1 MKLRS
6 ALALL
11 LSLSFSVPVMA
22 QGAIAFEGSD
32 TTVRPQDD
40 LFRHANGKWLS
51 STEIP
56 ADRRSYGTFALLA
69 ERAEADVKA
78 LLEEAASRPGASAE
92 SRMIGDFY
100 ASLLDLAALDRAGLK
115 PLKPELDRIAKVRT
129 MQDVAALMGHMLGS
143 GVAGPVV
150 AYVSADAKNPN
161 LNAVTWTQ
169 SGLGLP
175 DRDYYLSA
183 DTKDFRAAYVAY
195 LTELGKLAGFAKP
208 AATAK
213 TVMAF
218 ETALAEIQWA
228 AEDRRDALQ
237 TYNPTPRKLWAKEY
251 GPFPWEAFAKASG
264 MPAGSGAILSEK
276 TYFKAFAKLASET
289 PVETWKAYLRFRLL
303 DAYGEHLGKGFRT
316 AHHRFH
322 GETMSGLKAEAPRW
336 RTAVET
342 TSDALGEAIGQRY
355 VAKHFPPA
363 AKARMQELVDNL
375 FEAYRESLAKVEWM
389 TPKTRQAA
397 LDKLSSFKVKIGY
410 PDAWRG
416 YTGLEVKRADAVG
429 NLLRVSRFLYARD
442 MAEAGKPVDR
452 TRWHMTPQTVNAY
465 YDPTANE
472 IVFPAAILQNPFF
485 DLSGDDAF
493 NYGAIGAVIGHE
505 ISHGFDDEGRRYDGQ
520 GRLRDWWTAADEKAF
535 LQRAERLIAQY
546 DSYEALPGKFVNGKL
561 TLGENIAD
569 LAGVAMAY
577 RAYQLSL
584 GGKEAP
590 VIADMSGDQRFFMGY
605 ARVWRNKDREERAL
619 SKLSTDPHS
628 PAAYRVNGVVTN
640 FDAFYRTFDVKAGD
654 KLFRK
659 PEDRVRIW

>member
-1 MKLRS
+1 VKLRS
-6 ALALL
+6 TLALL

-40 LFRHANGKWLS
+40 LFRHANGKWLD

-56 ADRRSYGTFALLA
+56 ADRRSYGTFSLLA

-78 LLEEAASRPGASAE
+78 LLEEAAAKPGASRE

-115 PLKPELDRIAKVRT
+115 PLKPELDRIAKART
-129 MQDVAALMGHMLGS
+129 LSDVAALMGRMLGS

-150 AYVSADAKNPN
+150 AYVSADAKNPSV
-161 LNAVTWTQ
+161 NAVTWTQ

-183 DTKDFRAAYVAY
+183 DTKDFRTAYVAY
-195 LTELGKLAGFAKP
+195 LTELGKLAGFDHP
-208 AATAK
+208 AAIAK

-218 ETALAEIQWA
+218 ETELAEIQWA

-237 TYNPTPRKLWAKEY
+237 TYNPTPRTRWAKDY

-264 MPAGSGAILSEK
+264 MPATAGSIISEK
-276 TYFKAFAKLASET
+276 TYFKAFSKLAAET
-289 PVETWKAYLRFRLL
+289 PVATWKAYLRLRTL
-303 DAYGEHLGKGFRT
+303 DAYAEHLGKGFRA
-316 AHHRFH
+316 AHFQFH
-322 GETMSGLKAEAPRW
+322 GKTLSGLKAESPRW

-363 AKARMQELVDNL
+363 AKARMKVLVDNL
-375 FEAYRESLAKVEWM
+375 FVAYRESLSKVEWM
-389 TPKTRQAA
+389 TPATRKAA
-397 LDKLSSFKVKIGY
+397 QDKLSSFKVKIGY

-416 YTGLEVKRADAVG
+416 YKGLEVKRGDAVG
-429 NLLRVSRFLYARD
+429 NLLRVSRFLYGRD

-452 TRWHMTPQTVNAY
+452 KRWHMTPQTVNAY

-472 IVFPAAILQNPFF
+472 IVFPAAILQPPFF
-485 DLSGDDAF
+485 DIKADDAF

-505 ISHGFDDEGRRYDGQ
+505 ISHGFDDEGRRFDGQ
-520 GRLRDWWTAADEKAF
+520 GRLRDWWTPADEKAF
-535 LQRAERLIAQY
+535 LERAERLITQY
-546 DSYEALPGKFVNGKL
+546 DAYEALPGKKVNGKL

-569 LAGVAMAY
+569 LAGVAMAL
-577 RAYQLSL
+577 RAYHLSL
-584 GGKEAP
+584 GESQAP
-590 VIADMSGDQRFFMGY
+590 EIEGMSGDERFFMGY

-628 PAAYRVNGVVTN
+628 PARFRVNGVVIN
-640 FDAFYRTFDVKAGD
+640 VDSFYTTFDVKPGD
-654 KLFRK
+654 QLYRK